1 MNNKKNLKRESEG
14 KKTRD
19 SENVVLHVNIKKKII
34 KKKETILYVSMLD
47 KFYPEINM
55 ALL

>member
-19 SENVVLHVNIKKKII
+19 SENVVLHVNIKKKFI
-34 KKKETILYVSMLD
+34 KKKRNHLVCFNVRQIL
-47 KFYPEINM
+47 P
-55 ALL
+55 